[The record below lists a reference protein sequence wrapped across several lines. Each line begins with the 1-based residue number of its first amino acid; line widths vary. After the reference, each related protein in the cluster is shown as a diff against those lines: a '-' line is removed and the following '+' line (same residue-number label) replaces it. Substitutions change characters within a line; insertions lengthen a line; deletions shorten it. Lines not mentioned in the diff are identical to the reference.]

1 MNEILYTLCRH
12 NLSIMGGWVPYPS
25 THLSKCCGLSL
36 YKTRKELKKL
46 KDQGLVVSD
55 IKIISDDEGT
65 AILRGYKITDKAK
78 NTEEYRKA
86 HKEEREICIKVFKM
100 DVIGELVE
108 E

>member
-1 MNEILYTLCRH
+1 MNKILYTLCRH

-25 THLSKCCGLSL
+25 THLSKHCGLSL
-36 YKTRKELKKL
+36 YQTRKELKKL
-46 KDQGLVVSD
+46 KKQGLVVSD
-55 IKIISDDEGT
+55 MQVISDDEGT
-65 AILRGYKITDKAK
+65 TILRGYTITKKAK
-78 NTEEYRKA
+78 STEEYKKA